1 VRASPSRPPCRA
13 ARAGSEGAGRGQVL
27 TRRPLDEIRHHAA
40 AADGELDAHWKG
52 LAATAARGAG
62 ALAGACLSAA
72 PLCDALNALGSALEA
87 ELKALRLDEGALGE
101 HPLFCDAEV
110 ASPRATSCSPC
121 APPCRTDTGRA
132 VQAAYRLSI
141 QVGDELL
148 SSADA
153 NVGRTHLSLGTLY
166 MLAARLDDAASPR
179 PAPLRLTPPPAPR
192 RPQSITRSMFL
203 FLVQGAS
210 LRSRA
215 EASAQAGLRRRAS
228 WRAASRATSRG
239 LGATTR
245 ASPGRTTAS
254 ARCTASRPRRP
265 PTPPPAS
272 PSSRR
277 PRQRRAP
284 LPRPPPLAAPRSAPP
299 WRGALRTPRC

>member
-166 MLAARLDDAASPR
+166 MLAARLDDAAS
-179 PAPLRLTPPPAPR
+179 
-192 RPQSITRSMFL
+192 
-203 FLVQGAS
+203 
-210 LRSRA
+210 
-215 EASAQAGLRRRAS
+215 AQAGLRRRAS